1 MDDWLDAGEEAAL
14 PCGRGRF
21 VWSAEGGIAVFRTL
35 EGVFA
40 LADSCPHAGASLA
53 GGLLDGRHV
62 SCRAHGLAF
71 DVVSGCARG
80 VPKLRVARHEVRI
93 EAGRVRVRRQPD

>member
-1 MDDWLDAGEEAAL
+1 MDDWLDAGEEVAL

-21 VWSAEGGIAVFRTL
+21 VWTDDGGIALFRTAD
-35 EGVFA
+35 GVFA
-40 LADSCPHAGASLA
+40 IADSCPHAGASLA
-53 GGLLDGRHV
+53 GGRLEGRHV

-80 VPKLRVARHEVRI
+80 VPNLRVARHEVRI